1 MHSSELYSIGE
12 FSKMCH
18 VSVKTLWHYDSIG
31 LLPSYKKNPET
42 NYRYYTYDQMY
53 QLFFIQNMKNFDFS
67 LKEIQEMLGQ
77 NDRRR
82 LIRKLEGR
90 IDEFSKKITRMEMQR
105 DFLSSFLERIKS
117 GDSLMEARTSSDQ
130 EDLSLMVERIPVSNV
145 IFLHQHKTNYI
156 NHEINF
162 AARRDLVQIAKKN
175 SLLPSGPFTATYH
188 NPPLEQFFSD
198 TCDYEISAPIIGNSD
213 ASICKQSGGYT
224 ALTSVYVGGY
234 EDIIKAHIK
243 MLRWI
248 KENHYHVSG
257 DISETFLITPIDTG
271 SEGNYVTKI
280 TIPIERES
288 V

>member
-18 VSVKTLWHYDSIG
+18 VSVKTLRHYDSIG

-117 GDSLMEARTSSDQ
+117 GDSLMEARTSLDQ

-188 NPPLEQFFSD
+188 NPPLEQFFPTPATMRSARPSSGLQTPPSASSPAD
-198 TCDYEISAPIIGNSD
+198 TRLCPPCTWAD
-213 ASICKQSGGYT
+213 
-224 ALTSVYVGGY
+224 LRTSSRPTSKCCAGSRK
-234 EDIIKAHIK
+234 ITTTCP
-243 MLRWI
+243 
-248 KENHYHVSG
+248 
-257 DISETFLITPIDTG
+257 ETFRRR
-271 SEGNYVTKI
+271 S
-280 TIPIERES
+280 
-288 V
+288 